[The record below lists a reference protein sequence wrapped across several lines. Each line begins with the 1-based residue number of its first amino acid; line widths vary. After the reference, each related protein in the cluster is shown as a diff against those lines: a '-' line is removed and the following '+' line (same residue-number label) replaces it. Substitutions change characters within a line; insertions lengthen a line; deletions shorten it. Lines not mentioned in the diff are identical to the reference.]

1 MKQTIDNNPADQA
14 NAGRGMPIQAERR
27 NFVKLGIGAATL
39 TITGVGLADGT
50 AMAAAAQPVPGNV
63 PGTAAGPVL
72 GAPLSRAEGPLK
84 VAGQA
89 RYAIEQSLDKLV
101 YGVTVQSTRA
111 AGRIVKIDTAAAL
124 ALPGVI
130 DVYTLHNPLK
140 LNRPTVYSK
149 GGGATEEFT
158 PLQDDIV
165 RYNGM
170 HLALVVAQTFEQATE
185 AASRLHVEYEDAP
198 AIIDLH
204 AAGAKAQAIEAMD
217 AKWGDAAAA
226 LAGAAVKVEVE
237 YSTAREYNA
246 PIEPPACIAW
256 WDDGKITVWEPSQWV
271 GGARSVV
278 AEWLDIGIDQVRVIS
293 PYVGGGFGSK
303 IGAHPHVGLACAA
316 SRRLGRPVKVSLTRP
331 QTFTGLG
338 GRPATRQTLSLG
350 ATREGKLVSIVHES
364 WNETAIDETHVE
376 ACSNV
381 TKIMY
386 ATPNLSSRLNVVPV
400 HTVMPGWKRGPGE
413 NPSAYALESA
423 MDELAY
429 LLRMDP
435 ITLRLANWADID
447 PSSNLPWSTR
457 QLREAYAAGADAI
470 GWWQRNPQ
478 PRSMREGRELI
489 GYGMAAGAY
498 PMIRTASE
506 AKLVLHASGQVEVLS
521 AGTDIGTG
529 TYTILAQAAAEA
541 LGVPVKSVVVRLGD
555 TTLPRSAL
563 AGGSQQANNLVSA
576 VTRAASNARDALLLL
591 ATTDPKSPLKG
602 ARVAELVFVQGMIR
616 PARRPSGGVSIA
628 SLLQAIGK
636 DRLDIEGNTFAADA
650 TEDMKNGADR
660 SFSQL
665 KMSLEGGVSAH
676 SWCAQFVEVRVDEDF
691 GTIRVKR
698 MVAAFDSGR
707 IFNPKLAGSQW
718 IGGMIMGLGQ
728 TLLEEGHVDQRDGRI
743 VNANFADYA
752 VPVNAD
758 VPEIEVISVG
768 IPDLQASALGGKGVG
783 EIGVVGVAAAIANAV
798 FHATGKRIR
807 SLPITLEKVSASS

>member
-1 MKQTIDNNPADQA
+1 MNQNDDTDPVNHAGDQHVA
-14 NAGRGMPIQAERR
+14 PIRTERR
-27 NFVKLGIGAATL
+27 NFVKLGVGAATL
-39 TITGVGLADGT
+39 TMTGVGLADDATTPAVPRTT
-50 AMAAAAQPVPGNV
+50 ASLR
-63 PGTAAGPVL
+63 AGEAL

-89 RYAIEQSLDKLV
+89 RYAIEQSLESMV

-111 AGRIVKIDTAAAL
+111 AGRIVRIDTTAAL

-130 DVYTLHNPLK
+130 DVFTLHNPLK
-140 LNRPTVYSK
+140 LNKPTVYSK

-165 RYNGM
+165 RFNGM
-170 HLALVVAQTFEQATE
+170 HLALVVAETFEQATE
-185 AASRLHVEYEDAP
+185 AASRLHVEYQDGP
-198 AIIDLH
+198 AIMDLH
-204 AAGAKAQAIEAMD
+204 APNAKPQAIDAMD
-217 AKWGDAAAA
+217 AKWGDAASA

-246 PIEPPACIAW
+246 PIEPPACIASW
-256 WDDGKITVWEPSQWV
+256 VDGKITVWEPSQWV

-278 AEWLDIGIDQVRVIS
+278 AEWLGIEIDKVRVIS

-376 ACSNV
+376 ACNNV

-386 ATPNLSSRLNVVPV
+386 ATPNLSSRLHVVPV

-413 NPSAYALESA
+413 NPSAFALESA

-429 LLRMDP
+429 QLKMDP

-506 AKLVLHASGQVEVLS
+506 AKLVFHANGQIEVLS

-529 TYTILAQAAAEA
+529 TYTILAQAAAES
-541 LGVPVKSVVVRLGD
+541 LGVPVNLIVVRLGD
-555 TTLPRSAL
+555 TNLPRSAL
-563 AGGSQQANNLVSA
+563 AGGSQQANNLTSA
-576 VTRAASNARDALLLL
+576 VTRAANNAREALLEL
-591 ATTDPKSPLKG
+591 AATDPKSPLKG
-602 ARVAELVFVQGMIR
+602 AKAADLVYAQGTIKL
-616 PARRPSGGVSIA
+616 ARRPTGGISIA
-628 SLLQAIGK
+628 TLLTTIGK
-636 DRLDIEGNTFAADA
+636 GQLEIEGNTFATDA

-676 SWCAQFVEVRVDEDF
+676 SWCAQFVEIRVDEDF
-691 GTIRVKR
+691 GTVRVKR

-728 TLLEEGHVDQRDGRI
+728 ALLEEGYVDQRDGRI

-752 VPVNAD
+752 MPVNAD
-758 VPEIEVISVG
+758 VPDIEVISVG

-798 FHATGKRIR
+798 YHATGKRIR
-807 SLPITLEKVSASS
+807 SLPITLEKLTSSVT